1 MRTAL
6 ALAGIALLAACASDG
21 GSRPQPASQPAP
33 PDVGFSDMVSDAAV
47 SKCRLEL
54 QSQVD
59 GGVEVTGTEFSEANS
74 AVYMVVGGNRAP
86 WKCLVAAD
94 GSGDPYLEFMG
105 TDGAL

>member
-1 MRTAL
+1 MAARGHNRLLSPRRPMSVSATWCRTPP
-6 ALAGIALLAACASDG
+6 
-21 GSRPQPASQPAP
+21 SRNADS
-33 PDVGFSDMVSDAAV
+33 
-47 SKCRLEL
+47 RL

-59 GGVEVTGTEFSEANS
+59 GGVEVTGAGLSEANS
-74 AVYMVVGGNRAP
+74 AVYMVVGGNSTP